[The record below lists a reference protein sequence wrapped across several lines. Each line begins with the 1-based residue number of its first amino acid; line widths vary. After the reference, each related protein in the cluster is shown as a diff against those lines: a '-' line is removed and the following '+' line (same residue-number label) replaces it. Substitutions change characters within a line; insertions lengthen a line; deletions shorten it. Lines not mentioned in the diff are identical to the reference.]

1 MNLNKHIL
9 NTKYWKPK
17 FSEIAKETN
26 IPLNTIYDSINKKIQ
41 NCEIEVIIKILSKEE
56 AQEKRRIRDNKM
68 SFKEWFKQIPDE
80 FKIEDDVYLK
90 KEHHKYL
97 QTENYKFQE
106 KWKND

>member
-1 MNLNKHIL
+1 
-9 NTKYWKPK
+9 
-17 FSEIAKETN
+17 
-26 IPLNTIYDSINKKIQ
+26 
-41 NCEIEVIIKILSKEE
+41 
-56 AQEKRRIRDNKM
+56 M